1 MKILLLG
8 SGGREHAFA
17 HQLSKSPNCEH
28 LYIAPGNGGTGDC
41 GENVSLVIDDFPA
54 IAAFCLEKGVEMIV
68 PASEAPLVA
77 GIYDYFL
84 ADERLSSI
92 AVIGPSKAA
101 AQLEGSK
108 AFAKAFMERN
118 AIPTAGYREFTVAE
132 LEEGKRYLEGQALP
146 IVLKADGLAAGKG
159 VVICASVEEAKQEM
173 EEMLASA
180 KFGAAGSKVVVEDF
194 LTGIECSVFV
204 LTDGEHYRLLP
215 TAKDYKRI
223 GEGDTGLNTGGMG
236 AVSPVP
242 FADAEFMEKV
252 ERTIILP
259 TIAGLRK
266 EDLVYKGFIYFG
278 LMKVGDTPYVIEY
291 NCRMGD
297 PETEAVLP
305 RITSDLVTEFKK
317 VAAGS
322 LETKP
327 LEVCAE
333 GAVTIV
339 LASKG
344 YPEAFEKEKEIKLAS
359 IPAGG
364 FVFHAGTKLKDG
376 KLVSSGGRVLML
388 TSLDKDLREALRKSN
403 ALAQKVDFENKYYR
417 RDIGL
422 DLGLG
427 EG

>member
-17 HQLSKSPNCEH
+17 QHLSKSPNCER
-28 LYIAPGNGGTGDC
+28 LYIAPGNGGTGVC
-41 GENVSLVIDDFPA
+41 GENVALGVEDFPA
-54 IAAFCLEKGVEMIV
+54 IASFCLAQGIDMVV

-132 LEEGKRYLEGQALP
+132 LAEGKRYLEGQQLP

-194 LTGIECSVFV
+194 LKGIECSVFV
-204 LTDGEHYRLLP
+204 LTDGENYRLLP

-242 FADAEFMEKV
+242 FADEKFMEIV
-252 ERTIILP
+252 NRTIIKP
-259 TIAGLRK
+259 TIEGLRK
-266 EDLVYKGFIYFG
+266 EGLVYKGFIYFG

-305 RITSDLVTEFKK
+305 RITSDLVTEFEK

-344 YPEAFEKEKEIKLAS
+344 YPEHFEKEKLISVGS

-364 FVFHAGTKLKDG
+364 FVFHAGTKLSDG
-376 KLVSSGGRVLML
+376 NLLSSGGRVMMV

-403 ALAQKVDFENKYYR
+403 ALAQVVDFENKYYR
-417 RDIGL
+417 RDIGV
-422 DLGLG
+422 DLGIG

>member
-1 MKILLLG
+1 
-8 SGGREHAFA
+8 
-17 HQLSKSPNCEH
+17 

-41 GENVSLVIDDFPA
+41 GENVSLVIDDFAA

-242 FADAEFMEKV
+242 FADAVFMEKV

-305 RITSDLVTEFKK
+305 RITSDLVTEFEK

-344 YPEAFEKEKEIKLAS
+344 YPEAFEKEKEIKLPT

-403 ALAQKVDFENKYYR
+403 ALAQMVDFENKYYR